1 MIEWVCSAYFASI
14 YTVDVDHGSMIN
26 ENEAARGEI
35 GLLLCLT
42 SPHATT
48 PPTLFL
54 LSLFYHPPTF
64 IPSNGRGYISA
75 WQRCIK
81 LNIFL
86 LVECNATQKTSRFI
100 LLVMLDQLNRTLRNH
115 FLDVV
120 SNFHFILQE

>member
-1 MIEWVCSAYFASI
+1 MNEFALPIFASV

-54 LSLFYHPPTF
+54 LSLFYHRITNLHPLKRKRLHVSMTEMHQ
-64 IPSNGRGYISA
+64 I
-75 WQRCIK
+75 
-81 LNIFL
+81 
-86 LVECNATQKTSRFI
+86 E
-100 LLVMLDQLNRTLRNH
+100 H
-115 FLDVV
+115 FLA
-120 SNFHFILQE
+120 S